1 MPVGENGP
9 SPLKCGIPVALVWY
23 EDIDLSAVEQ
33 LVETTQ
39 LRAIA
44 LGILYGRDRYGQD
57 NLTLT
62 EMLNRVL
69 GDIEAEGLD
78 ILSEYPQ
85 ADLSYFRKFE
95 LVAALNRLRSLAI
108 VPQVTT

>member
-1 MPVGENGP
+1 MRDTSSLGFGT
-9 SPLKCGIPVALVWY
+9 

-62 EMLNRVL
+62 EMLNRV
-69 GDIEAEGLD
+69 
-78 ILSEYPQ
+78 
-85 ADLSYFRKFE
+85 
-95 LVAALNRLRSLAI
+95 
-108 VPQVTT
+108 